1 MKRFLSGFGI
11 FLALLGI
18 GIVSAFAVVSF
29 LLRQEEVRVPDLTGQ
44 DIVTVIDT
52 LNLQGLQLKVER
64 RVPDQLMPRNTVISQ
79 TPPAGSG
86 IKKGRPVRVVV
97 SEGPSDLLT
106 PRLIGEHYRKADIQI
121 RLAGF
126 LPGSVAK
133 VSSDTVERDLV
144 IAQTPQPDTPLEKS
158 GTISLL
164 VSSGKK
170 LSTLTA
176 PQLIGKRA
184 EEAVRIIE
192 RMGLQHHLS
201 YRAADEKGA
210 AATGRMVL
218 SQRPAA
224 GYPIAPDGMVEIVA
238 TR

>member
-1 MKRFLSGFGI
+1 MKRLLRGFGI
-11 FLALLGI
+11 VLVLLGI
-18 GIVSAFAVVSF
+18 GIVSALAVVSF
-29 LLRQEEVRVPDLTGQ
+29 LLQQEEVRVPDLRGQ
-44 DIVTVIDT
+44 DIVAVIDT

-64 RVPDQLMPRNTVISQ
+64 RVPDQLLPRNTVISQ

-97 SEGPSDLLT
+97 SEGPSDLVT
-106 PRLIGEHYRKADIQI
+106 PRVIGEHYRKADILI
-121 RLAGF
+121 RLGGF
-126 LPGSVAK
+126 VPGSVAK

-144 IAQTPQPDTPLEKS
+144 IAQTPPPDTPLEKS
-158 GTISLL
+158 GSISLL

-170 LSTLTA
+170 PAALAA

-192 RMGLQHHLS
+192 RMGLQHRLS
-201 YRAADEKGA
+201 YRAAEEKGP
-210 AATGRMVL
+210 ATAGRMVL

>member
-1 MKRFLSGFGI
+1 MTRFLRGFGI

-18 GIVSAFAVVSF
+18 GIVSALAVVTF

-44 DIVTVIDT
+44 DIVSVIDT

-64 RVPDQLMPRNTVISQ
+64 RIPDQLMPRNMVISQ

-97 SEGPSDLLT
+97 SDGPSDLT
-106 PRLIGEHYRKADIQI
+106 APRLIGENFRKADILI

-126 LPGSVAK
+126 LPGNVAK

-144 IAQTPQPDTPLEKS
+144 IAQAPQPGTPLEKN

-170 LSTLTA
+170 QSTLAT
-176 PQLIGKRA
+176 PQLVGKRA

-192 RMGLQHHLS
+192 RLGLQHRLS
-201 YRAADEKGA
+201 YRAAVEKGSTT
-210 AATGRMVL
+210 TGRMVL

-224 GYPIAPDGMVEIVA
+224 GYPIAPDGMVELVA